1 LTKSKKN
8 NEKKKNNQKEK
19 KIGNHKTSK
28 NMSRLGGGAY

>member
-1 LTKSKKN
+1 MKRKKII
-8 NEKKKNNQKEK
+8 KKKK